1 MLDRRLGFAQLNDG
15 QPASRIV
22 PDACFSCH
30 EAVKAREFV
39 FTRYATTLEWGFV
52 MRLRRQF
59 LIWQSLPSSD
69 TLWNEGSNQTEDAKI
84 GETKQEKSCHVLEN
98 LNSGPLQR

>member
-39 FTRYATTLEWGFV
+39 FTRYAYNRGVGLCDAA
-52 MRLRRQF
+52 
-59 LIWQSLPSSD
+59 PSSIFNLAELAKQRD
-69 TLWNEGSNQTEDAKI
+69 AWVEGSNQTKEAKI